1 MSKPT
6 ERAWDILKYL
16 VQYLLGRIDHGL
28 LMKIEENYTSNNVDL
43 LVYSDSDWA
52 GHKGSRKSASSCFV
66 KVDGTLLHSSSRT
79 QGIIALSS
87 GEAECYAAVSS
98 SCDGIYL
105 KRCLEFCSGL
115 EVTLKLLLDS
125 SSARQ
130 ILARSGVGRIRHL
143 SAKAPRLQQKVETKE
158 VHVSAVGTADNIA
171 DLGTKRLNCNTT
183 RYLMYLCGVFNG
195 SELVGKAEYDEMQR
209 KRLLSRM
216 SQNQQLLN
224 VNYRILQL
232 ALLMNMPDNALRLEP
247 EMADGEPGFIQL
259 LYIRLSYISA
269 ELYMQSI
276 YIPAELYMQLC
287 YFLGK
292 VYENFLGFVGVLL
305 LVLGLMVWYYR
316 MLWKNAVVDS
326 DKLFEI
332 SENLASQQHR
342 RALEGLQEFRAFTR
356 RRRRRLAFGGRLDID
371 EPHGEPGVEVD
382 ATEPLPVDA
391 EPIPVEVEPAEV
403 GVQTEEAE
411 AEDNSSD

>member
-1 MSKPT
+1 ML
-6 ERAWDILKYL
+6 W
-16 VQYLLGRIDHGL
+16 
-28 LMKIEENYTSNNVDL
+28 
-43 LVYSDSDWA
+43 
-52 GHKGSRKSASSCFV
+52 
-66 KVDGTLLHSSSRT
+66 
-79 QGIIALSS
+79 
-87 GEAECYAAVSS
+87 
-98 SCDGIYL
+98 
-105 KRCLEFCSGL
+105 
-115 EVTLKLLLDS
+115 
-125 SSARQ
+125 
-130 ILARSGVGRIRHL
+130 
-143 SAKAPRLQQKVETKE
+143 LQHKVETKE
-158 VHVSAVGTADNIA
+158 VHVSAVGIADNIA

-183 RYLMYLCGVFNG
+183 RYLMHLCGVFNG

-232 ALLMNMPDNALRLEP
+232 ALLMNMPDNALSLEP
-247 EMADGEPGFIQL
+247 GMADGEPGIIQL

-356 RRRRRLAFGGRLDID
+356 RRRRRLAFGRLDID

-382 ATEPLPVDA
+382 AAEPLPVNA
-391 EPIPVEVEPAEV
+391 EPIPVDVEPAEV

-411 AEDNSSD
+411 AEDDSSDSGSRRERRYLHCGLSEASDPDLWMQVRHHNLRGEDDRFVHSDDLELITSACTKYDMDAEQFCELLEGYGGDHLKRQMMTALGTVMYYHEQGRDEDANRLMCDVQYTRWVDPLFCTYTFDTIFRMLNEKTFDYTMRN

>member
-1 MSKPT
+1 
-6 ERAWDILKYL
+6 
-16 VQYLLGRIDHGL
+16 
-28 LMKIEENYTSNNVDL
+28 MKIEENYTSNNVDL

-105 KRCLEFCSGL
+105 ERCLEFCSGL
-115 EVTLKLLLDS
+115 EVTLKPLLHS

-143 SAKAPRLQQKVETKE
+143 SVKVLWLQQKVEMKE

-183 RYLMYLCGVFNG
+183 RYLMHLCGVFNG

-224 VNYRILQL
+224 VNHRILQL
-232 ALLMNMPDNALRLEP
+232 ALLMNMPDNALSLEL
-247 EMADGEPGFIQL
+247 EMADGEPGIIQF

-371 EPHGEPGVEVD
+371 EPHGESASGGR
-382 ATEPLPVDA
+382 AYT
-391 EPIPVEVEPAEV
+391 
-403 GVQTEEAE
+403 
-411 AEDNSSD
+411 SRF